1 MGVIQNLW
9 SKFLSFFSNISVSSI
24 YIKVV
29 AIIVL
34 LFLLILS
41 LASVRKHFVKW
52 SMKGG
57 LIGLFFGFLLALLLE
72 GFLLIGGKT
81 VITEALGWRNAPKPI
96 TTALDLGRNKLI
108 NVLGITD
115 EIPQSTAFETPT
127 ATDAIEILQSLN
139 PTEIKKIKAI
149 ICTQ

>member
-1 MGVIQNLW
+1 MAFLEDLW
-9 SKFLSFFSNISVSSI
+9 FKILSFLGGISFAPS

-29 AIIVL
+29 TIIVL
-34 LFLLILS
+34 LFLLVVS
-41 LASVRKHFVKW
+41 LAGIRKHFVKW

-81 VITEALGWRNAPKPI
+81 AITEVLGWRNAPKPI
-96 TTALDLGRNKLI
+96 KTALDLGRDKLI
-108 NVLGITD
+108 SVLGITD
-115 EIPQSTAFETPT
+115 EIPYSNAFETPT
-127 ATDAIEILQSLN
+127 ATEAIEILQSLN
-139 PTEIKKIKAI
+139 PDDIKKIKAI